1 MPETRKTS
9 VNDYLAAQDCIQG
22 WLYPEDVLV
31 FQEINA
37 FQGLD
42 TLKGDLLEIGVYY
55 GKSAILMGYFTRD
68 DEGLV
73 VCDLFQS
80 PAPTRKN
87 QAEKQFWYSQLTQ
100 TIFETNYLRF
110 HAELPSMVSCPSTE
124 LIRIGLL
131 KRNFRFVHIDG
142 SHLYSI
148 VRQDLRTAKRLLLRN
163 GIVAIDD
170 YRSIHTP
177 GVAAATWQEVTSGS
191 LIPFCLTPQKMYATW
206 DESNAAAFRKHLTI
220 WAKKRSDL
228 IAEIETVYGWK
239 LLRLKMNA

>member
-1 MPETRKTS
+1 MTS
-9 VNDYLAAQDCIQG
+9 VKEYLVAQDSIQG
-22 WLYPEDVLV
+22 WFYPEDVLV

-37 FQGLD
+37 FHGRD
-42 TLKGDLLEIGVYY
+42 SVKGDLLEIGVYH

-68 DEGLV
+68 DERLV

-80 PAPTRKN
+80 PAPIREN
-87 QAEKQFWYSQLTQ
+87 QAEKQFWYSELTK

-110 HAELPSMVSCPSTE
+110 HPELPSIVSCPSTK
-124 LIRIGLL
+124 LIQIGRL

-148 VRQDLRTAKRLLLRN
+148 VRQDLHTAKRLLLRK

-170 YRSIHTP
+170 YRSVHTP
-177 GVAAATWQEVTSGS
+177 GVAAATWQEMTSGG

-206 DESNAAAFRKHLTI
+206 DESNVTIRKYLTN
-220 WAKKRSDL
+220 WAKNRGDL
-228 IAEIETVYGWK
+228 IAEIETVYGRK
-239 LLRLKMNA
+239 LLRLKLNT